1 MGARV
6 AAEVASHSSL
16 TKDFV
21 YGLVCL
27 SYPLHPPQRP
37 TELRMSSL
45 LHLGIPV
52 LFISGTKDNL
62 CRKDLM
68 EAVLSKMGA
77 DTTVHWVPG
86 ADHELKIHSKQ
97 ESSTV
102 LTSMCDRVV
111 HWCQSVF
118 MAER

>member
-6 AAEVASHSSL
+6 AAEVATHSSL

-27 SYPLHPPQRP
+27 SYPLHPPRRP
-37 TELRMSSL
+37 TELRISAL

-52 LFISGTKDNL
+52 LFTSGTKDTF

-68 EAVLSKMGA
+68 EAVLNKMGT
-77 DTTVHWVPG
+77 DKTMHWIPG

-97 ESSTV
+97 DSAV
-102 LTSMCDRVV
+102 LSAMCDCVV
-111 HWCQSVF
+111 QWCQSVF